1 MEAYQQLLFPYAY
14 NILGSVEDAKDV
26 VQEVVSKYYTTSRE
40 GVNDEKNY
48 LIRSV
53 INLAINTKNRNK
65 RVSAATPEWLPE
77 PVATD
82 DNADKNINMKDILS
96 YSLMVLMERLST
108 MERTVFILRES
119 FDYDHKEIAAVLSIS
134 EEYSRKLLSR
144 AKTRLFKPGPAV
156 RTAAQQQQTSRLLA
170 DYIDAIRQGDVKRLE
185 SMLYSEV
192 TMVADG
198 GQLKVVRKI
207 TEGVTDVLEILQIIY
222 TRYLSKAEVT
232 FRWVNHQ
239 PAFVYTYKG
248 RVVTCQIF
256 DVSEDGNTILR
267 INNVV
272 DPNKLKQFV
281 IE

>member
-14 NILGSVEDAKDV
+14 NILGSVEDARDV
-26 VQEVVSKYYTTSRE
+26 VQEVVSKYYTTSHE

-53 INLAINTKNRNK
+53 INLAINTKNKNR
-65 RVSAATPEWLPE
+65 RLSAQTPEWLPE

-96 YSLMVLMERLST
+96 YSLMVLMERLSAI
-108 MERTVFILRES
+108 ERAVFILRES

-144 AKTRLFKPGPAV
+144 AKTKLFKPGAPV
-156 RTAAQQQQTSRLLA
+156 RTIDQQQQTTRLLS

-185 SMLYSEV
+185 GMLYSEV
-192 TMVADG
+192 TMVSDG
-198 GQLKVVRKI
+198 GELKVVRKI
-207 TEGVTDVLEILQIIY
+207 TEGIAEVLEVIQVVFN
-222 TRYLSKAEVT
+222 RYLSKADVT

-239 PAFVYTYKG
+239 PAFIYSYKG
-248 RVVTCQIF
+248 RIATCQIF
-256 DVSEDGNTILR
+256 EISEDGTTILQ

-272 DPNKLKQFV
+272 DPKKLKQFA
-281 IE
+281 IA